1 MVSRFE
7 AIFARLHAKLGCNLA
22 IYIYW
27 NVIFSQPMP
36 HIPFPASGTSSND
49 IITQMDNFAANDA
62 DWRRGRTFSLVF
74 YPGPEVEALMKA
86 AYTQFM
92 FENGLSPASFRS
104 LRRMESEVV
113 SMTASLLNAPES
125 AVGNMTSGGTESILC
140 AVRAALKH
148 AAHRIPAGRKGN
160 LVMPATAHPA
170 FNKAADYFG
179 LELRTVQCAEGGLL
193 PDMAGVAAAVD
204 DATVLIV
211 GSAPAY
217 PHGLIDPLREMSE
230 LATER
235 NIWLHV
241 DACVGGYLIPF
252 IEQLGEPVP
261 PFDFRLIGVCS
272 ISLDLHKYGYAAK
285 GSSVVMYRNAELRRG
300 QYYVYSEW
308 PGGLYASPTVSGTRP
323 GGGIAAA
330 WAVMRFLGRE
340 GYAEYAR
347 LTLDAAR
354 KIQNAVRTMDE
365 LAVTGNPLLPIF
377 SIRSAGST
385 DIFRLGDALSAKGW
399 HLDRQLE
406 PASLHLSV
414 SLGNVPF
421 VDEFIV
427 DLRDAVQQVSG
438 HSLASIGDRA
448 AQHIASTA
456 ARFLPESWVRKA
468 TQRSIASIPKK
479 KEGTGKTA
487 PLYGMVGELSGKGTV
502 DAMLVA
508 LLDAMNQPH
517 EEGLTPR
524 AKANDSPNT
533 DEEH

>member
-1 MVSRFE
+1 MHIPLPNSGKS
-7 AIFARLHAKLGCNLA
+7 APDLLA
-22 IYIYW
+22 IM
-27 NVIFSQPMP
+27 NRMAE
-36 HIPFPASGTSSND
+36 H
-49 IITQMDNFAANDA
+49 DA
-62 DWRRGRTFSLVF
+62 DWRKGRTFSLVF

-86 AYTQFM
+86 AYTRFM

-104 LRRMESEVV
+104 LGKMESEVV
-113 SMTASLLNAPES
+113 SMTASLLNAPET

-148 AAHRIPAGRKGN
+148 AQHRISEGKRGN
-160 LVMPATAHPA
+160 LVMPETAHPA

-179 LELRTVQCAEGGLL
+179 LELRTVKCRGDGLL
-193 PDMAGVAAAVD
+193 PEIADLAAAMD
-204 DATVLIV
+204 EATVLLV

-217 PHGLIDPLREMSE
+217 PHGLIDPLEAMSA
-230 LATER
+230 LAEER

-252 IEQLGEPVP
+252 IEQLGEPVA
-261 PFDFRLIGVCS
+261 PFDFRLPGVRS

-285 GSSVVMYRNAELRRG
+285 GSSVVMYRNAELRKG

-330 WAVMRFLGRE
+330 WAVMRFLGRD
-340 GYAEYAR
+340 GYTSHAR

-354 KIQNAVRTMDE
+354 KIQKAVQSIDGLE
-365 LAVTGNPLLPIF
+365 VVGNPLLPIF
-377 SIRSAGST
+377 SVRSTGSI
-385 DIFRLGDALSAKGW
+385 DIFRLGDALSSNGW

-414 SLGNVPF
+414 SFGNVPF
-421 VDEFIV
+421 VDEFIR
-427 DLRDAVQQVSG
+427 DLQNAVRQVSG
-438 HSLASIGDRA
+438 LSLENIGDRV
-448 AQHIASTA
+448 AQRMASAA
-456 ARFLPESWVRKA
+456 ARLLPESWLRKA
-468 TQRSIASIPKK
+468 TQRSISSISKK

-502 DAMLVA
+502 DAMLIE
-508 LLDAMNQPH
+508 LLDAMN
-517 EEGLTPR
+517 R
-524 AKANDSPNT
+524 PNT
-533 DEEH
+533 DGAEKEL

>member
-1 MVSRFE
+1 MS
-7 AIFARLHAKLGCNLA
+7 
-22 IYIYW
+22 
-27 NVIFSQPMP
+27 
-36 HIPFPASGTSSND
+36 HIPFPVSGTPASD
-49 IITQMDNFAANDA
+49 LIAQMGGLAAHDA
-62 DWRRGRTFSLVF
+62 DWRNGRTFSLVF
-74 YPGPEVEALMKA
+74 YPGPEVEALMKT
-86 AYTQFM
+86 AYTRFM

-104 LRRMESEVV
+104 LGRMESEVV

-148 AAHRIPAGRKGN
+148 AAHRIPKGRRGN

-179 LELRTVQCAEGGLL
+179 LELRAVKCAEGGLL
-193 PDMAGVAAAVD
+193 PDMADMAAALD
-204 DATVLIV
+204 DATVLMV

-217 PHGLIDPLREMSE
+217 PHGLIDPLDAMSAMA
-230 LATER
+230 LAH

-252 IEQLGEPVP
+252 IEQMGEPVP
-261 PFDFRLIGVCS
+261 QFDFRLPGVSS

-285 GSSVVMYRNAELRRG
+285 GSSVVMYRHVELRKG

-340 GYAEYAR
+340 GYAEHAR
-347 LTLDAAR
+347 HTLDAAR
-354 KIQNAVRTMDE
+354 RIQVAVGKTE
-365 LAVTGNPLLPIF
+365 GLAVTGNPLLPIF
-377 SIRSAGST
+377 SIRSTGRI

-414 SLGNVPF
+414 SFGNVPF
-421 VDEFIV
+421 IDEFIT
-427 DLRDAVQQVSG
+427 DLHGAVLLVSG
-438 HSLASIGDRA
+438 HSLENIADGA
-448 AQHIASTA
+448 AQRIASAA

-479 KEGTGKTA
+479 KEGTGRTA
-487 PLYGMVGELSGKGTV
+487 PLYGMVGELSGKGTI
-502 DAMLVA
+502 DAMLIE
-508 LLDAMNQPH
+508 LLDAMNRPSDESLRQSG
-517 EEGLTPR
+517 EGE
-524 AKANDSPNT
+524 KK
-533 DEEH
+533 

>member
-1 MVSRFE
+1 MS
-7 AIFARLHAKLGCNLA
+7 
-22 IYIYW
+22 
-27 NVIFSQPMP
+27 
-36 HIPFPASGTSSND
+36 HIPFPHSGTSAADLIS
-49 IITQMDNFAANDA
+49 QMDGLAANDA

-86 AYTQFM
+86 AYTRFI

-104 LRRMESEVV
+104 LGRMESEVV
-113 SMTASLLNAPES
+113 SMTASLLHAPES

-140 AVRAALKH
+140 AVRAALKY
-148 AAHRIPAGRKGN
+148 AAPRIPKGRKGN

-179 LELRTVQCAEGGLL
+179 LELRAVKCAEGGLL
-193 PDMAGVAAAVD
+193 PDMTDVAAAVD

-217 PHGLIDPLREMSE
+217 PHGLIDPIGEMSA
-230 LATER
+230 LAAER

-252 IEQLGEPVP
+252 IETLGEPVA
-261 PFDFRLIGVCS
+261 PFDFRLAGVSS

-285 GSSVVMYRNAELRRG
+285 GSSVVMYRNVELRKG
-300 QYYVYSEW
+300 QYYVYSAW

-330 WAVMRFLGRE
+330 WAVMRFLGRD
-340 GYAEYAR
+340 GYAAHAR

-354 KIQNAVRTMDE
+354 KIQSAVRKIDG

-377 SIRSAGST
+377 SIRSTGSV

-414 SLGNVPF
+414 SFGNVPF
-421 VDEFIV
+421 VDEFIA
-427 DLRDAVQQVSG
+427 DLNVAVRQVSG
-438 HSLASIGDRA
+438 HSLENIGDRA
-448 AQHIASTA
+448 AQRIASAA

-487 PLYGMVGELSGKGTV
+487 PLYGMVGELSGKGTI
-502 DAMLVA
+502 DAMLIE
-508 LLDAMNQPH
+508 LLDAMNRP
-517 EEGLTPR
+517 TPSDGR
-524 AKANDSPNT
+524 NPESHGHTSSN
-533 DEEH
+533 